1 MNLCKKTALLVLALL
16 VLLALAACPA
26 GPARISYEEYWAM
39 SGTEQQA
46 YFESFPNVED
56 FFNWYNEAKAAY
68 EASHPEAGEGDRP
81 DINVGPLLPGL
92 GGTDNGPQH
101 SGGAD

>member
-1 MNLCKKTALLVLALL
+1 MNRMKKIFILCTLSLTLLLTA
-16 VLLALAACPA
+16 CGGC
-26 GPARISYEEYWAM
+26 GPKRISYEEYWAM

-46 YFESFPNVED
+46 YYESFPSVED
-56 FFNWYNEAKAAY
+56 FFNWYNEAKAEY

-92 GGTDNGPQH
+92 GGDPQH
-101 SGGAD
+101 SGGADS